1 MIPVMP
7 DENQRFL
14 KWHSL
19 KCLQQENFKKK
30 KKKQAEKKKKDM

>member
-1 MIPVMP
+1 MP

-30 KKKQAEKKKKDM
+30 SRLKKKKKDM